1 MTEADDQAHDPPVVV
16 IDERGRTCP
25 HPVIALGRASKVA
38 PPGSRID
45 LLADDPAA
53 ESDVPAW
60 CRMTGA
66 DFLGAEPVDS
76 VGATGPADVD
86 PPRPPHDEVVAS
98 AANVSTVARRYR
110 VRTRQSV
117 APAAW
122 A

>member
-1 MTEADDQAHDPPVVV
+1 MTEADDQVPDPPVPDPPVPDPPVVV
-16 IDERGRTCP
+16 LDERGRTCP
-25 HPVIALGRASKVA
+25 HPVIALGRASKAA

-66 DFLGAEPVDS
+66 DFLGAELLVGVLGTG
-76 VGATGPADVD
+76 VGASP
-86 PPRPPHDEVVAS
+86 
-98 AANVSTVARRYR
+98 RRYR
-110 VRTRQSV
+110 VRTRRSV
-117 APAAW
+117 APAAR

>member
-1 MTEADDQAHDPPVVV
+1 MTEADDQAHDPPVPNPPVVV

-66 DFLGAEPVDS
+66 DFLGAELLGAG
-76 VGATGPADVD
+76 VGTAP
-86 PPRPPHDEVVAS
+86 
-98 AANVSTVARRYR
+98 RRYR

-117 APAAW
+117 APVARA
-122 A
+122 